1 MASILRGPLQG
12 PRLILALFLGLVFIF
27 YLRSSP
33 TEGLDPGRA
42 VAIPKGQSTAVG
54 ADGRIISPGEV
65 PPEDRHV
72 PSAEKEKESMSDKFL
87 QYLQGHSTHG
97 AESHSP
103 VPHAEHANGAA
114 PAVIPPAEAET
125 EGTTPADP
133 FCKSLS
139 STKDVLVVVRTPA
152 SELYNQLPAHFF
164 TTLRCVDFLLY
175 STVHQNIGPYTVHDA
190 LANVSDARRAKHRDF
205 ELYDKLQSA
214 QNFVSDLHSIT
225 EDNDH
230 NLDKW
235 SIIPHVI
242 DAYRQQ
248 PNKKW
253 FVFIESDTYLSV
265 SNMLPW
271 LAKLDPEQDL
281 FAGAQVM
288 IGDVELAHSGS
299 GIILSQTTVSRL
311 AEQAKTRT
319 ETWEDMVGASC
330 CGDKILA
337 QALKEINVTL
347 HRSFP
352 MIQGETPFSLD
363 WSERH
368 WCRTAMTWHRMTPPT
383 LDMLWQFESS
393 WVLERSKDGPGSA
406 PPMLFRDYFQTFLV
420 PLLRTTHN
428 RTNWDNLANSLTY
441 TDSSG
446 GQFAHYSFSSCRA
459 ACDLRPSCVQYAWE
473 PNKCRLGTVVR
484 LGEQVK
490 SDKRMMSGWNS
501 QRVERFGARVDACT
515 PENQY
520 LMPMEKNA
528 QDEMRL
534 MEEERK
540 QKEEEMVKAE
550 EERTRKAMEEKT
562 KEDKKAKEE
571 AQKKKEMDEAK
582 KKADAEGA
590 RIQQELAEKQK
601 KAEEEKK
608 KAAQE
613 LKAAA
618 QEAGQQQEQPQEQQ
632 QEQQQEQ

>member
-12 PRLILALFLGLVFIF
+12 PRLILALFLGLLFFF
-27 YLRSSP
+27 YLRSGP
-33 TEGLDPGRA
+33 TDGPEQGRT
-42 VAIPKGQSTAVG
+42 VAIPNGQSTTVG
-54 ADGRIISPGEV
+54 KDGAPIISPGEV
-65 PPEDRHV
+65 SLEIDRDA
-72 PSAEKEKESMSDKFL
+72 PSAEKEKESMSDRFL
-87 QYLQGHSTHG
+87 EYLQGHSSHG
-97 AESHSP
+97 SENHSP

-114 PAVIPPAEAET
+114 PPVIPLAEADT
-125 EGTTPADP
+125 EGTTPTDP
-133 FCKSLS
+133 FCKSLP

-152 SELYNQLPAHFF
+152 SELYSQLPAHFF

-190 LANVSDARRAKHRDF
+190 LANISDARRAKHRDF

-214 QNFVSDLHSIT
+214 QNFVTDLHSIT

-235 SIIPHVI
+235 TIIPHVV
-242 DAYRQQ
+242 DAYKQY
-248 PNKKW
+248 PDKKW

-271 LAKLDPEQDL
+271 LAKLDHEQDL

-299 GIILSQTTVSRL
+299 GIILSQTTASKL
-311 AEQAKTRT
+311 FEQAKART
-319 ETWEDMVGASC
+319 DAWQDMVGASC

-337 QALKEINVTL
+337 EALKEVNVTL

-368 WCRTAMTWHRMTPPT
+368 WCRTAMTWHRMTPST

-393 WVLERSKDGPGSA
+393 WVLEHSTSGPGSA
-406 PPMLFRDYFQTFLV
+406 PPMLFRDYFQTFLI

-428 RTNWDNLANSLTY
+428 RTDWDNLANSLTY

-446 GQFAHYSFSSCRA
+446 GQFAHYSFAACRA
-459 ACDLRPSCVQYAWE
+459 ACDLRLSCVQYAWE

-484 LGEQVK
+484 LGEKVA
-490 SDKRMMSGWNS
+490 SDKRMMSGWNPK
-501 QRVERFGARVDACT
+501 RVEKFGAKVDACT
-515 PENQY
+515 AEKEY

-528 QDEMRL
+528 QDEMKL

-540 QKEEEMVKAE
+540 KKEEDMIKAE
-550 EERTRKAMEEKT
+550 EERTRQSMEEKSK
-562 KEDKKAKEE
+562 KEKAEKEE
-571 AQKKKEMDEAK
+571 EKKKKEMDKAK
-582 KKADAEGA
+582 EMADKEGA
-590 RIQQELAEKQK
+590 RIQQELVDKQK
-601 KAEEEKK
+601 KAKEEQKKVDEEKK
-608 KAAQE
+608 AAAEELKKAALE
-613 LKAAA
+613 G
-618 QEAGQQQEQPQEQQ
+618 AGQQ
-632 QEQQQEQ
+632 

>member
-1 MASILRGPLQG
+1 MLRSPLQG
-12 PRLILALFLGLVFIF
+12 PRLILALFLGILFVF
-27 YLRSSP
+27 YLRSGP
-33 TEGLDPGRA
+33 TDTEPRP
-42 VAIPKGQSTAVG
+42 VAIPNGQSTTVG
-54 ADGRIISPGEV
+54 KDGVAIVSPGEV
-65 PPEDRHV
+65 NEVDRDA
-72 PSAEKEKESMSDKFL
+72 PLADKEKESVSDKFWE
-87 QYLQGHSTHG
+87 YVQGHSSHG
-97 AESHSP
+97 SENHSP

-114 PAVIPPAEAET
+114 APAIVET
-125 EGTTPADP
+125 EMEGTTPTDP
-133 FCKSLS
+133 FCKSLA
-139 STKDVLVVVRTPA
+139 STKDMLVVVRTPA
-152 SELYNQLPAHFF
+152 SELYSQLPAHFF

-190 LANVSDARRAKHRDF
+190 LANISDARRAKHGDF

-214 QNFVSDLHSIT
+214 QNFVTDLHSIT

-235 SIIPHVI
+235 GIIPHVV
-242 DAYRQQ
+242 DAYKQY
-248 PNKKW
+248 PDKKW

-271 LAKLDPEQDL
+271 LAKLDHEKDL

-299 GIILSQTTVSRL
+299 GIILSQTT
-311 AEQAKTRT
+311 AAKLSERATTRT
-319 ETWEDMVGASC
+319 DAWQDMVGGSC

-337 QALKEINVTL
+337 QALKEVNVTL

-368 WCRTAMTWHRMTPPT
+368 WCRTAMTWHRMTPST

-393 WVLERSKDGPGSA
+393 WVLENSKDGPGSA
-406 PPMLFRDYFQTFLV
+406 PPMLFRDYFQTFLI

-428 RTNWDNLANSLTY
+428 RTDWDNLANSLTY

-446 GQFAHYSFSSCRA
+446 GQFAHYSFASCRA
-459 ACDLRPSCVQYAWE
+459 ACDLRLSCVQYAWE

-484 LGEQVK
+484 LGEKVA
-490 SDKRMMSGWNS
+490 SDKRMMSGWNPK
-501 QRVERFGARVDACT
+501 RVEKFGAKVDACT
-515 PENQY
+515 VERAY

-528 QDEMRL
+528 QDEMKL

-540 QKEEEMVKAE
+540 KKEEEMVKAE

-562 KEDKKAKEE
+562 KKEKEDRDMER
-571 AQKKKEMDEAK
+571 KKKEMDKAK
-582 KKADAEGA
+582 AMADAEGEK
-590 RIQQELAEKQK
+590 IQKQLEEHQK
-601 KAEEEKK
+601 KVEEEKK
-608 KAAQE
+608 KNE
-613 LKAAA
+613 EEKKAAA
-618 QEAGQQQEQPQEQQ
+618 AELEKAAEVQAQEGEQQ
-632 QEQQQEQ
+632 QQ